1 MRKLTLAVALCLSL
15 SLSASKESDRI
26 LNAAD
31 VLKEIMAA
39 PDKGIPGDV
48 MGRAACIAVIPSLKK
63 LAIGFGG
70 ENGKGI
76 VACRNRD
83 GAWGPPS
90 MLSIT
95 GGSFGLQLGAQSIDL
110 VMVIMN
116 RKGIDFLTRDKFEVG
131 GDASAAAGPV
141 GRDAQ
146 AGTNATADA
155 EIYTYSRAKGL
166 FAGIS
171 LKGAVVKPDVD
182 GNAVIYGKHVDPRE
196 LLKDG
201 KEAPPAA
208 AAPFMKELHKYAP
221 KK

>member
-1 MRKLTLAVALCLSL
+1 MRKLTLAVALILAL
-15 SLSASKESDRI
+15 SLSASKEGDRI

-39 PDKGIPGDV
+39 PDKGVPGDI
-48 MGRAACIAVIPSLKK
+48 MAKAACVAVIPSLKK
-63 LAIGFGG
+63 LAVGFGG

-76 VACRNRD
+76 VSCRRD
-83 GAWGPPS
+83 DGSWGPPS

-95 GGSFGLQLGAQSIDL
+95 GGSFGFQLGGQSIDL

-116 RKGIDFLTRDKFEVG
+116 RRGIDFLTRDKFEVG

-171 LKGAVVKPDVD
+171 LKGAVVKPDLD
-182 GNAVIYGKHVDPRE
+182 ANAIIYGKHVNPRE
-196 LLKDG
+196 LLKEG

-208 AAPFMKELHKYAP
+208 AMPFMKELHKYAA

>member
-15 SLSASKESDRI
+15 SLSASKEGDRI

-39 PDKGIPGDV
+39 PDKGIPGDILA
-48 MGRAACIAVIPSLKK
+48 RAACVAVVPSLKK
-63 LAIGFGG
+63 VAIGVGG
-70 ENGKGI
+70 ENGRGI
-76 VACRNRD
+76 VSCRKAD
-83 GAWGPPS
+83 GHWGPPS
-90 MLSIT
+90 MLSVT
-95 GGSFGLQLGAQSIDL
+95 GGSFGFQLGAQSIDL
-110 VMVIMN
+110 IMVIMN
-116 RKGIDFLTRDKFEVG
+116 RRGIDFLTRDKFEVG

-155 EIYTYSRAKGL
+155 EIYTYSRSKGL

-171 LKGAVVKPDVD
+171 LKGAVVKPDLD
-182 GNAVIYGKHVDPRE
+182 GNAIIYGKHVNPRE

-201 KEAPPAA
+201 KEAPPAV
-208 AAPFMKELHKYAP
+208 AAPFMKELYKYAA
-221 KK
+221 KS